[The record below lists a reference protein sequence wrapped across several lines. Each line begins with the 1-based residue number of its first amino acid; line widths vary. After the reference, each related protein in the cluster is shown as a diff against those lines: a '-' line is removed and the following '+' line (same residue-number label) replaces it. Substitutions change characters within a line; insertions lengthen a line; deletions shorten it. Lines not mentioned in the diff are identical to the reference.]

1 MPAIQ
6 CHPAGLRWLNFHADY
21 KRSLKVCSLVSMNVT
36 ERGILWLSAEK
47 ISRLPCG
54 QLVFFP
60 PSAEHPFASVTRCV
74 HRANKL
80 QTAIIRIKKISPYD
94 TE

>member
-1 MPAIQ
+1 MSVIQ

-21 KRSLKVCSLVSMNVT
+21 KRSLKVCSLVTMNVP
-36 ERGILWLSAEK
+36 ERDILCHSSEK
-47 ISRLPCG
+47 ISRLPYG
-54 QLVFFP
+54 QLVFFL
-60 PSAEHPFASVTRCV
+60 PSGEHPFASVTRGV